1 MFTGIKDYFSK
12 DITKINFI
20 KSEFKNIINMSNTN
34 TYEDYELNILSSL
47 EYSSSFIK
55 EKYKNLISKINK
67 NIPNFDEKLKKFLKL
82 SKSI

>member
-1 MFTGIKDYFSK
+1 
-12 DITKINFI
+12 
-20 KSEFKNIINMSNTN
+20 MSNTN

-47 EYSSSFIK
+47 EYSSSFNIYLKNLLTKIK

-82 SKSI
+82 SKSIQPLN